1 MMLRPLLA
9 AVLIALAAPAVGES
23 TPETWDGLVEVRSRR
38 LDAAFLAPGV
48 DFRPYTKVLLE
59 PTEAAFQR
67 NWLRDV
73 NSNRGGRRVT
83 DADAQRIL
91 EAAQTNFSDV
101 FAEAFTRAGYQV
113 VTEPGPDVLKLR
125 SAVIDLFL
133 NAPDTMS
140 AARVRSFTVNAGQ
153 ATMVLEA
160 RDSTTNA
167 LLARVLDRRETVRS
181 PGQATSVSNLADF
194 RLLFRDWGR
203 VAVQG
208 VDNLKAHS
216 PIPDPLTP
224 GQRLD

>member
-1 MMLRPLLA
+1 MLKSLTVAALLA
-9 AVLIALAAPAVGES
+9 LACPVAAES
-23 TPETWDGLVEVRSRR
+23 LPETWDGLVEVRSRR
-38 LDAAFLAPGV
+38 LNAAYLAPGV
-48 DFRPYTKVLLE
+48 DFRVYTKVLLE

-73 NSNRGGRRVT
+73 NSSRGGRRVT

-101 FAEAFTRAGYQV
+101 FAEAFTRGGYQV
-113 VTEPGPDVLKLR
+113 VTTPGPDVLKLR
-125 SAVIDLFL
+125 SAVIDLFV

-140 AARVRSFTVNAGQ
+140 AATVRTFTVNAGQ

-181 PGQATSVSNLADF
+181 PGQATTVSNLADF
-194 RLLFRDWGR
+194 RMLFRDWGR

>member
-1 MMLRPLLA
+1 MLKSLTVAALLA
-9 AVLIALAAPAVGES
+9 LACPVAAES
-23 TPETWDGLVEVRSRR
+23 QPENWDGLVEVRSRR
-38 LDAAFLAPGV
+38 LNAAFLAPGV
-48 DFRPYTKVLLE
+48 DFRVYTKVMLD

-73 NSNRGGRRVT
+73 NSSRGGRRVT

-101 FAEAFTRAGYQV
+101 FAQAFTQGGYQV
-113 VTEPGPDVLKLR
+113 VTTPGPDVLRVR
-125 SAVIDLFL
+125 SAVVDLFV

-140 AARVRSFTVNAGQ
+140 VATVRTFTVNAGQ
-153 ATMVLEA
+153 ATMILEA
-160 RDSTTNA
+160 RDSVTNA

-181 PGQATSVSNLADF
+181 PGRATSVSNIADF

-216 PIPDPLTP
+216 PIPDPLMP